1 MLINRIRLSAF
12 MKNSCIEYNPE
23 NTIKLL
29 ELFKE
34 KEVIPSF
41 VIEISRDMK
50 LVKRPLIK
58 SNIDN
63 ILLIIGSSRIDIY
76 NDDIDEVRSLQYS
89 KDELLNFLEK
99 SRSYFEKLK
108 SAYENLNINKMAI
121 NLSIFYE
128 KNDVISDIINNIESC
143 KLDGDWVLSNLSQ
156 KKLLIYQIL
165 KNLKLMLYLIQLIM
179 IN

>member
-99 SRSYFEKLK
+99 SRSYFGKLK